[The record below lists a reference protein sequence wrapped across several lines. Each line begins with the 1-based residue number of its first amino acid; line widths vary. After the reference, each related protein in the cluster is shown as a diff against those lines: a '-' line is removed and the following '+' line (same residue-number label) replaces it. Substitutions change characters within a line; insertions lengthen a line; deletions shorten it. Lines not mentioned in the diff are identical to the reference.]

1 MFKELLS
8 YVKSGQHLI
17 VDQSKQ
23 LMTAILSG
31 EIEESDLI
39 NLLQYFDE
47 KAVQSNELFGM
58 LSALKEFCVAF
69 DHEPDAI
76 DTCGTGGSNKTRFN
90 ISTCV
95 AFVLAAAGEKVVKH
109 GNYGSISPNGSFNS
123 NENF

>member
-47 KAVQSNELFGM
+47 VLQ
-58 LSALKEFCVAF
+58 
-69 DHEPDAI
+69 
-76 DTCGTGGSNKTRFN
+76 NKVIHN
-90 ISTCV
+90 KQY
-95 AFVLAAAGEKVVKH
+95 KVMSYLVC
-109 GNYGSISPNGSFNS
+109 
-123 NENF
+123 